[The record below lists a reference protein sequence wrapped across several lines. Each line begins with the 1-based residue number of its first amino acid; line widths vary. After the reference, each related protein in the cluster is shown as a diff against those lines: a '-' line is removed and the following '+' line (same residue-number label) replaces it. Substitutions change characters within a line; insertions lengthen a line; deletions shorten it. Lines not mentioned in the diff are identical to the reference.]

1 MDDFFFWVIV
11 AGIVSSVLGGVFW
24 IVVIAS
30 VAKLAVKAARN
41 QQAAAMQMFAQFA
54 SQLEEAKRRMAQLT
68 PEERRRLEQSW
79 QGFNIQNA
87 ALGKAMQGLK
97 DANELNRLRGEMAD
111 LRISQMKSDAASLG
125 LFLD

>member
-41 QQAAAMQMFAQFA
+41 QQAAAMQTFAQFA

>member
-30 VAKLAVKAARN
+30 VAKLGVKAARN
-41 QQAAAMQMFAQFA
+41 QQAAAMQTFAQFA

>member
-41 QQAAAMQMFAQFA
+41 QQAAAMQTFAQFA

-111 LRISQMKSDAASLG
+111 LRISQMKSDAA
-125 LFLD
+125 

>member
-79 QGFNIQNA
+79 QRFNVQNA

>member
-1 MDDFFFWVIV
+1 MDDFFFW
-11 AGIVSSVLGGVFW
+11 GIVSSVLGGVFW